1 VAVETVSFEGLPA
14 RRFGDARAFYE
25 TMGYRG
31 GIADD
36 CTVFVARIAGAII
49 GVVRLAPEN
58 GVIVLRGM
66 MIAEAHQRQGIGA
79 RLLRFIEPSMAGDD
93 VYCLPHD
100 WLEGF
105 YGRAGFVKIH
115 PAAAPPHL
123 QQRLMENKVLH
134 PDLIIMARAGRCE
147 RQ

>member
-1 VAVETVSFEGLPA
+1 METVSFESLPA
-14 RRFGDARAFYE
+14 RQFGDARAFYE

-36 CTVFVARIAGAII
+36 CAVFVARIAGAII

-58 GVIVLRGM
+58 GAIVLRGM

-79 RLLRFIEPSMAGDD
+79 RLLRFVEPSMAGDD

-100 WLEGF
+100 WLLGF
-105 YGRAGFVKIH
+105 YGRAGFVKID
-115 PAAAPPHL
+115 PAAAPQHL
-123 QQRLMENKVLH
+123 QRRLREARPEH
-134 PDLIIMARAGRCE
+134 PDLIIMARAGR
-147 RQ
+147 